1 VRVFS
6 ESQRDDLFVLQSNTA
21 LVVIVLNKGCIRRF
35 PLDEPIRGV
44 ILMGN
49 VLLTLSY
56 SKRVIGYEYS
66 FSDCGLKALG
76 QIMA

>member
-1 VRVFS
+1 MRVFS

-35 PLDEPIRGV
+35 PLEEPIRGV

-49 VLLTLSY
+49 VLLTVS
-56 SKRVIGYEYS
+56 
-66 FSDCGLKALG
+66 
-76 QIMA
+76 